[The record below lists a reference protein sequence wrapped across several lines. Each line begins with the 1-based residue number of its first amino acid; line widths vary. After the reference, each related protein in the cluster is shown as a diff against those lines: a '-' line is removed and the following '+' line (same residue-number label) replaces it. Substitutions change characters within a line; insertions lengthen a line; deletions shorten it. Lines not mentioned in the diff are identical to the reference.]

1 MIPRAIA
8 CQAPLSMEF
17 SRQEYRSGLPFPSP
31 EDLLNPGIERGSPA
45 LYADTLP
52 SEPPGKSVT
61 GRVQQYSD
69 IWPAFSEMRVY

>member
-1 MIPRAIA
+1 MTLWTVSHQTLP
-8 CQAPLSMEF
+8 SMVF

-31 EDLLNPGIERGSPA
+31 EDLPNPGIERGSPA